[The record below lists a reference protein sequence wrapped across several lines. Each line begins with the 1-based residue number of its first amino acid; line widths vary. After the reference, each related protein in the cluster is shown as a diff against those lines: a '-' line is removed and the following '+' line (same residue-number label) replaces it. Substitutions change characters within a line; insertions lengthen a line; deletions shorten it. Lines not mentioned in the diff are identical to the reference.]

1 MTTIDG
7 SHSIGAKR
15 RRGLG
20 RVIGIVLLLVLIALG
35 VLLLLANVFDE
46 NDDSG
51 IDLKDDERTGAE
63 SLPAPIND
71 HLAA

>member
-20 RVIGIVLLLVLIALG
+20 RIIGILVLLALIAVG
-35 VLLLLANVFDE
+35 VVLLLANVFDE
-46 NDDSG
+46 NDDAG
-51 IDLKDDERTGAE
+51 IDFKDDERTGAE
-63 SLPAPIND
+63 SLPAPSNNN
-71 HLAA
+71 LAA

>member
-7 SHSIGAKR
+7 SHSIGGKR

-20 RVIGIVLLLVLIALG
+20 RIIGL
-35 VLLLLANVFDE
+35 LLLLAIVAVGVVLLLTNTFDE

-51 IDLKDDERTGAE
+51 IDFKDDERVGAE
-63 SLPAPIND
+63 SLPAPSND
-71 HLAA
+71 HLGA

>member
-7 SHSIGAKR
+7 SHSIGGKR

-20 RVIGIVLLLVLIALG
+20 RLLVALLVLIAIAVG
-35 VLLLLANVFDE
+35 VVLLLANTFDE

-51 IDLKDDERTGAE
+51 IDIKDDERTGAE
-63 SLPAPIND
+63 SLPAPTTY
-71 HLAA
+71 LTA